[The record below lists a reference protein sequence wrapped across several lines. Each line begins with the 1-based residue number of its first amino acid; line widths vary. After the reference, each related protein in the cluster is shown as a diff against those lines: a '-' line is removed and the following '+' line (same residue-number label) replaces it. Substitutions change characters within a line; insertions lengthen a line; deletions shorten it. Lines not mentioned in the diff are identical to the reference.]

1 MKYCFFKFYR
11 VSDLL
16 DYAPEDLVGK
26 SMYALCH
33 AEDANRM
40 RKHHMDRKFLN
51 FNTLLVFE
59 INLYFL
65 FLFSSYRKG
74 PSSYRLLSFDE

>member
-1 MKYCFFKFYR
+1 MKYCFFKFNR

-40 RKHHMDRKFLN
+40 RKHHMDRKF
-51 FNTLLVFE
+51 
-59 INLYFL
+59 
-65 FLFSSYRKG
+65 
-74 PSSYRLLSFDE
+74 